1 MWRGLPLP
9 ITLRGNVDLSQIKDV
24 GRSGLF
30 CERYVIEMIDI
41 LCLGPRFFATV
52 LTSLDH
58 AAQPR

>member
-41 LCLGPRFFATV
+41 LCLGPRF
-52 LTSLDH
+52 LRLY
-58 AAQPR
+58 